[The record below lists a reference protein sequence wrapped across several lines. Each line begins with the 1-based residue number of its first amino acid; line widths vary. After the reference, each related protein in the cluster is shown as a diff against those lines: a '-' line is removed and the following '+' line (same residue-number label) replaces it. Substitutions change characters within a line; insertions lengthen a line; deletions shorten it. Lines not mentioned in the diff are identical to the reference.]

1 MENKEILETQKT
13 LNEDLKMNEPDVVI
27 VNEEIAISEEKGDK
41 NDSKNN

>member
-13 LNEDLKMNEPDVVI
+13 LNEDLKMNETYVVI
-27 VNEEIAISEEKGDK
+27 VNEEIAISEEKGEN

>member
-13 LNEDLKMNEPDVVI
+13 LNEDLKMNETDVAI
-27 VNEEIAISEEKGDK
+27 VNEEIAISEEKGEN